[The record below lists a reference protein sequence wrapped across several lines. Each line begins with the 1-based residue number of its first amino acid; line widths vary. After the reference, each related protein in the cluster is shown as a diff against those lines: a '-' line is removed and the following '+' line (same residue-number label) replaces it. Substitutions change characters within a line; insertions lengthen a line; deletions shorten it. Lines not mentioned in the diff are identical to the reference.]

1 MTRKGLF
8 AVAGTVIGVGA
19 GVVAQKSAVN
29 RRRRN
34 DPEAGEGFGTR
45 RGERARLVHL
55 PDGADLYVEESG
67 PMSSKGAVFIHGSA
81 LRTDVWHYQI
91 PGVGGHRL
99 VFFDLRG
106 HGRSQ
111 PKGDLDFTIDNL
123 AGDIEAVIEDSELEE
138 VVLVGHSV
146 GGMIAL
152 HLAAGRL
159 DWLGSRIKGLV
170 LLNTTYRPAYDTSI
184 GGAVVSKIER
194 VIRHPIDALGGY
206 HDSIERLRKIVRP
219 TDSIFLA
226 VAFAAF
232 GPRASAKQIDFTYDM
247 TSDTSAD
254 VLFDLVKSYRD
265 FDVTHKLGD
274 LTIPVLVLTG
284 THDRLTVPK
293 ASQYLAEHLP
303 KAELEIFEDCGH
315 MTMLERHD
323 DFNTLL
329 DRFLIDTLGPV
340 RRREKRAGRRSTGT

>member
-1 MTRKGLF
+1 MRRRGIF
-8 AVAGTVIGVGA
+8 ALAGTAVGIGA
-19 GVVAQKSAVN
+19 GVVAQKSVVG

-34 DPEAGEGFGTR
+34 DPEAGERFGTR
-45 RGERARLVHL
+45 RGDRARLVHL
-55 PDGADLYVEESG
+55 PDGADLYVEEAG

-81 LRTDVWHYQI
+81 LRTDVWHYQM
-91 PGVGGHRL
+91 PGVGDHRL

-111 PKGDLDFTIDNL
+111 PKGEQDFTIENL
-123 AGDIEAVIEDSELEE
+123 ARDIEAVIEDSELKE

-152 HLAAGRL
+152 QMAGSRT

-184 GGAVVSKIER
+184 GGAVVSKVER
-194 VIRHPIDALGGY
+194 VIRHPIDTLGG
-206 HDSIERLRKIVRP
+206 HHHSIERLRKIVRP
-219 TDSIFLA
+219 TDSVFLA

-265 FDVTHKLGD
+265 YDVTDKLGD
-274 LTIPVLVLTG
+274 LTVPALVLAG
-284 THDRLTVPK
+284 SHDRLTVPK
-293 ASQYLAEHLP
+293 ASEYLAQHLP
-303 KAELEIFEDCGH
+303 KAELQVFENCGH

-323 DFNTLL
+323 DFNAML
-329 DRFLIDTLGPV
+329 DRFLTDNLGPADA
-340 RRREKRAGRRSTGT
+340 R

>member
-1 MTRKGLF
+1 MKRRGLF
-8 AVAGTVIGVGA
+8 ALAGSAVGVGA
-19 GVVAQKSAVN
+19 GVLAQKSVVN

-34 DPEAGEGFGTR
+34 DPEAGEPFGTR
-45 RGERARLVHL
+45 RGVRSRVVLL
-55 PDGADLYVEESG
+55 PDGAELFVEEAG
-67 PMSSKGAVFIHGSA
+67 PTSPKGALFIHGSA
-81 LRTDVWHYQI
+81 LRTDVWHYQLA
-91 PGVGGHRL
+91 GVGDHRL

-111 PKGDLDFTIDNL
+111 PKGELDFTIENL
-123 AGDIEAVIEDSELEE
+123 ARDIEAVIEDSELDE
-138 VVLVGHSV
+138 VVLVGHSI
-146 GGMIAL
+146 GGMIGL
-152 HLAAGRL
+152 QLASSRL

-184 GGAVVSKIER
+184 GGAVVSKVER

-206 HDSIERLRKIVRP
+206 HGSIERLRKIVRP

-232 GPRASAKQIDFTYDM
+232 GPRASAKQIDFTYDL

-265 FDVTHKLGD
+265 YDVTDKLGEV
-274 LTIPVLVLTG
+274 TVPVLVVTG
-284 THDRLTVPK
+284 THDRLTVSK
-293 ASQYLAEHLP
+293 ASEYLAEHLP
-303 KAELEIFEDCGH
+303 KAELRVFDNCGH

-323 DFNTLL
+323 DLNEML
-329 DRFLIDTLGPV
+329 DRFLNDTLGSPTTDEV
-340 RRREKRAGRRSTGT
+340 

>member
-1 MTRKGLF
+1 MRKRGIF
-8 AVAGTVIGVGA
+8 ALAGTAVGIGA
-19 GVVAQKSAVN
+19 GVVAQKSVVS

-34 DPEAGEGFGTR
+34 DPEAGERFGTR
-45 RGERARLVHL
+45 RGERARVVHL
-55 PDGADLYVEESG
+55 PDGADLYVEEAG
-67 PMSSKGAVFIHGSA
+67 PMSSKGAIFIHGSA
-81 LRTDVWHYQI
+81 LRTDVWHYQM
-91 PGVGGHRL
+91 PGVGDHRL

-111 PKGDLDFTIDNL
+111 PKGELDFTIENL
-123 AGDIEAVIEDSELEE
+123 ARDIEAVIEDSELEE

-152 HLAAGRL
+152 QMASSRT
-159 DWLGSRIKGLV
+159 DWLGARIKGLV

-184 GGAVVSKIER
+184 GGAVVSKVER
-194 VIRHPIDALGGY
+194 MIRHPIDALGG
-206 HDSIERLRKIVRP
+206 HHNSIERLRKIVRP
-219 TDSIFLA
+219 TDSVFLA

-265 FDVTHKLGD
+265 YDVTEKLGD
-274 LTIPVLVLTG
+274 LTVPALVMAG

-293 ASQYLAEHLP
+293 ASEYLARHLP
-303 KAELEIFEDCGH
+303 KAELRVFENCGH
-315 MTMLERHD
+315 MTMMERHE
-323 DFNTLL
+323 DFNAML
-329 DRFLIDTLGPV
+329 DRFLTDNLGPAT
-340 RRREKRAGRRSTGT
+340 RDED

>member
-1 MTRKGLF
+1 MRKRGIF
-8 AVAGTVIGVGA
+8 ALAGTAVGLGA
-19 GVVAQKSAVN
+19 GLVAQKSVVT

-34 DPEAGEGFGTR
+34 DPEAGERFGTR
-45 RGERARLVHL
+45 RGERARVVHL
-55 PDGADLYVEESG
+55 PDGADLYVEEAG
-67 PMSSKGAVFIHGSA
+67 PMSRKGAIFIHGSA
-81 LRTDVWHYQI
+81 LRTDVWHYQM
-91 PGVGGHRL
+91 PGIGDHRL

-111 PKGDLDFTIDNL
+111 PKGELDFTIENL
-123 AGDIEAVIEDSELEE
+123 ASDIEAVVEDSELEE

-152 HLAAGRL
+152 QMASSRK

-184 GGAVVSKIER
+184 GGAVVSKVER
-194 VIRHPIDALGGY
+194 AIRHPIDALGGY
-206 HDSIERLRKIVRP
+206 HNSIERLRKIVRP

-232 GPRASAKQIDFTYDM
+232 GPGASAKQIDFTYDM

-265 FDVTHKLGD
+265 YDVTDKLSD
-274 LTIPVLVLTG
+274 LTVPALVVTG

-293 ASQYLAEHLP
+293 ASEYLADHLP
-303 KAELEIFEDCGH
+303 KAELQVFENCGH

-323 DFNTLL
+323 DFNAIL
-329 DRFLIDTLGPV
+329 DRFLTDTLGSA
-340 RRREKRAGRRSTGT
+340 ETSRSER

>member
-1 MTRKGLF
+1 VKKRDVFTL
-8 AVAGTVIGVGA
+8 AGTVVGVGA
-19 GVVAQKSAVN
+19 GVLAQKSVVS

-34 DPEAGEGFGTR
+34 DPEAGERFGTR

-55 PDGADLYVEESG
+55 PDGADLYVEEAG
-67 PMSSKGAVFIHGSA
+67 PSSSKGALFIHGSA
-81 LRTDVWHYQI
+81 LRTDVWHYQMRGI
-91 PGVGGHRL
+91 GDHRL
-99 VFFDLRG
+99 VFMDLRG

-123 AGDIEAVIEDSELEE
+123 VRDIEAVIEDSELEE

-152 HLAAGRL
+152 QLASSRME
-159 DWLGSRIKGLV
+159 WLGARVKGLV
-170 LLNTTYRPAYDTSI
+170 LVNTTYRPAYDTSI
-184 GGAVVSKIER
+184 GGAIVSKLER
-194 VIRHPIDALGGY
+194 VIRHPLDAVGNY
-206 HDSIERLRKIVRP
+206 HSSIERLRKIVRP
-219 TDSIFLA
+219 TDSVFLG

-232 GPRASAKQIDFTYDM
+232 GPGASAKQIDFTYDM
-247 TSDTSAD
+247 TSDTSAG

-265 FDVTHKLGD
+265 YDVTELLGD
-274 LTIPVLVLTG
+274 LTVPVLVLTG

-303 KAELEIFEDCGH
+303 KAELHVFENCGH

-323 DFNTLL
+323 DFNAML
-329 DRFLIDTLGPV
+329 DRFLSDTLGADRS
-340 RRREKRAGRRSTGT
+340 RRGSS